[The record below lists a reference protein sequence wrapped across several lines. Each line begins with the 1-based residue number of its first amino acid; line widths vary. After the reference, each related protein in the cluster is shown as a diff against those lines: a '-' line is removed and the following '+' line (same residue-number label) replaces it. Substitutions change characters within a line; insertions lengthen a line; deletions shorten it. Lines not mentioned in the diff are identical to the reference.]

1 MDSLTSF
8 VGSQTVLVIAAT
20 AVLLLLVMLLIRIL
34 KANLGLILTLL
45 VLVLGLQY
53 FFGIDPSQLWSE
65 IGNLPQDVIQLVQ
78 NLDIN
83 ALMSSFSS

>member
-8 VGSQTVLVIAAT
+8 VDPQAVLVVAAA
-20 AVLLLLVMLLIRIL
+20 AVLLLLVMLVIRIL

-45 VLVLGLQY
+45 VIVVGLQY
-53 FFGIDPSQLWSE
+53 FFGIGPSQLWSE
-65 IGNLPQDVIQLVQ
+65 LGNLPQDVIQLVQ

-83 ALMSSFSS
+83 GLMSSFSS